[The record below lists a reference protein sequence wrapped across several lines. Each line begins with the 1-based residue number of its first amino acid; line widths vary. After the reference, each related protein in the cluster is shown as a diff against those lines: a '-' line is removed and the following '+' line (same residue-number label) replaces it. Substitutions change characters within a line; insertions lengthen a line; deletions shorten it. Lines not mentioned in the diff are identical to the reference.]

1 MSLAVDTTKR
11 SRKYVITYAIVGL
24 ACFVMFIVSIMRYV
38 YLNIL
43 EPVPIFFYA
52 MLVWIILLRCKPTY
66 DISVERKYLKIVKHD
81 IWGKTKVFEIP
92 YREIAGIFSYQPK
105 LMRTIKFRY
114 SYRLNSAL
122 DARTLWTLAWRRSFE
137 NGSEAN
143 VRIYFK
149 ASKQVI
155 AALAEKMP
163 NRVDVPEEMA
173 DFNMLVKEG
182 VIVAGEKTQKK
193 AEAIILNRPEEMPTK
208 EELAEEAKQL
218 EAAQAAKYEESEKD
232 EKSAKK

>member
-11 SRKYVITYAIVGL
+11 NKKYTIVYTIVAL
-24 ACFVMFIVSIMRYV
+24 FCIALFVVNIVRYYYFGV
-38 YLNIL
+38 LD
-43 EPVPIFFYA
+43 PVALFFYA
-52 MLVWIILLRCKPTY
+52 MIAWIVYLRCKPTY
-66 DISVERKYLKIVKHD
+66 DIYVERKFLKIVKHTVF
-81 IWGKTKVFEIP
+81 GTTKVYEIP

-122 DARTLWTLAWRRSFE
+122 DARTLWTLAWRRQFE
-137 NGSEAN
+137 GGSEAN

-155 AALAEKMP
+155 DALSEKMP
-163 NRVDVPEEMA
+163 NRVNVPEEMA

-182 VIVAGEKTQKK
+182 VIVNNKNIVQK
-193 AEAIILNRPEEMPTK
+193 AESQILEKPLEQIEAEEKAASDNGTK
-208 EELAEEAKQL
+208 ETGK
-218 EAAQAAKYEESEKD
+218 AADK
-232 EKSAKK
+232 

>member
-81 IWGKTKVFEIP
+81 IWGKTKVFEI
-92 YREIAGIFSYQPK
+92 
-105 LMRTIKFRY
+105 
-114 SYRLNSAL
+114 
-122 DARTLWTLAWRRSFE
+122 AWRRSFE